1 MSTPRRRF
9 LASLALT
16 PLAPEA
22 LAALP
27 VQAPPPVAPA
37 PPPAPEPVVD
47 ALAEIVKRRYGA
59 HLSDDDLLAVR
70 KLLVESVKTGD
81 RLRAAAPLGNAD
93 EPATVFEAR
102 PTARGPKAGRK

>member
-1 MSTPRRRF
+1 MATHRRRF
-9 LASLALT
+9 LASLALA
-16 PLAPEA
+16 PLAPSA

-27 VQAPPPVAPA
+27 VQAPPVAPP
-37 PPPAPEPVVD
+37 PPPAPEPVVE

-70 KLLVESVKTGD
+70 KLLVEAVKTGD
-81 RLRAAAPLGNAD
+81 RLRAAAPLGNGD

-102 PTARGPKAGRK
+102 PPARGRKTGRK